1 MTVRDRRAVL
11 RGGAVVLATV
21 VLLRALPWAVR
32 SVAALHTRALEE
44 QATLARAEEV
54 LASEPAIH
62 DSLTQVLGRIVALA
76 PRLVEGRTSAEA
88 QAALSSLVSL
98 VASRQQLKVV
108 RLDPLPDSGGGKS
121 PFARVALQ
129 AELEGDVTGLT
140 RLLRDIE
147 TGDPLLTVTSL
158 SVLAPA
164 PAVPHAAEALRVELD
179 VAGLYLA
186 REAR

>member
-11 RGGAVVLATV
+11 RGGAVVLAAL

-32 SVAALHTRALEE
+32 SVAALRVRALEQ

-54 LASEPAIH
+54 LALELAIH
-62 DSLTQVLGRIVALA
+62 DSLTQVLGQIVALA
-76 PRLVEGRTSAEA
+76 PRLVDGHTSAQA
-88 QAALSSLVSL
+88 QAGLASLVSL
-98 VASRQQLKVV
+98 AVSRHLLKVV
-108 RLDPLPDSGGGKS
+108 RLDPLPDSGGGRG
-121 PFARVALQ
+121 PFTRVALH
-129 AELEGDVTGLT
+129 AELEGDVAGLT
-140 RLLRDIE
+140 RLLRDVE

-179 VAGLYLA
+179 LAGLYLA